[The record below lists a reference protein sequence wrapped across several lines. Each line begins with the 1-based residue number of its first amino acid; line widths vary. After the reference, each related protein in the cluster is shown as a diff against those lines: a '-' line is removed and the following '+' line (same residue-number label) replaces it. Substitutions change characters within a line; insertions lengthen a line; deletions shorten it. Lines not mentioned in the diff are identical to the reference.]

1 MHPQLENIRGSHEE
15 GILEWL
21 ASACGHFGERTAIEW
36 RDKEV
41 SYSGLDDMANQVA
54 NCLMA
59 NEVSQGSIVAVI
71 LNDRIEMIA
80 ALIGIFRAGAVFV
93 PLDVSSP
100 EERLHR
106 IVADLCP
113 DAFIIGEDY
122 RDKVSAIY
130 GGCQKPCKV
139 ITLGARKVP
148 TAFDGRLIPIEES
161 LKNFSTERPAIRV
174 DPAAIRYVYY
184 TSGSTGQPKG
194 IAGRL
199 TGLSHFIQWEIETFN
214 IDVGYRVSQF
224 ILPTFDAYFRD
235 VLVPLCAGGTVC
247 IPPDHPAN
255 LETDVLIDWID
266 RRRIH
271 LIHCVPSLLRAI
283 LRGNLDSEKLRS
295 LKYILLAGEVLHV
308 SDVKRWTEVVGD
320 RIRLVNLYGSTETTM
335 VKFFHMVE
343 ESDLSRGFIPIG
355 KPMKGA
361 KALVLDDQ
369 QNVCPPDVI
378 GEIYIRTPFRTLGYY
393 KNPEATKEVFVKNPF
408 NDDPN
413 DIIYRTRDLGLLL
426 NDGNFRFLG
435 RSDNQVKVR
444 GIRVELGEIENHL
457 LNHPLVTGAVVLARE
472 DTAGDVRLVAYIVA
486 KQEPGPSSNELR
498 GHLKQKLPDCMVPSA
513 FVMLDALPLTPNG
526 KVDRRALP
534 APDPGRPD
542 LEKTFVAPRTPLEET
557 LADIW
562 AEVLK
567 LERVGVHDN
576 FFELGGHSLS
586 VTQVISRAR
595 GAFQIELPVRH
606 LFENPT
612 VAGSAVRIAEIQA
625 KKVLPEKI
633 TAVLAELE
641 SLSDEELER
650 LLARESS
657 TED

>member
-1 MHPQLENIRGSHEE
+1 
-15 GILEWL
+15 
-21 ASACGHFGERTAIEW
+21 
-36 RDKEV
+36 
-41 SYSGLDDMANQVA
+41 
-54 NCLMA
+54 
-59 NEVSQGSIVAVI
+59 
-71 LNDRIEMIA
+71 
-80 ALIGIFRAGAVFV
+80 
-93 PLDVSSP
+93 
-100 EERLHR
+100 
-106 IVADLCP
+106 
-113 DAFIIGEDY
+113 
-122 RDKVSAIY
+122 
-130 GGCQKPCKV
+130 
-139 ITLGARKVP
+139 
-148 TAFDGRLIPIEES
+148 
-161 LKNFSTERPAIRV
+161 
-174 DPAAIRYVYY
+174 
-184 TSGSTGQPKG
+184 
-194 IAGRL
+194 
-199 TGLSHFIQWEIETFN
+199 
-214 IDVGYRVSQF
+214 
-224 ILPTFDAYFRD
+224 
-235 VLVPLCAGGTVC
+235 
-247 IPPDHPAN
+247 
-255 LETDVLIDWID
+255 
-266 RRRIH
+266 
-271 LIHCVPSLLRAI
+271 
-283 LRGNLDSEKLRS
+283 
-295 LKYILLAGEVLHV
+295 
-308 SDVKRWTEVVGD
+308 
-320 RIRLVNLYGSTETTM
+320 
-335 VKFFHMVE
+335 
-343 ESDLSRGFIPIG
+343 
-355 KPMKGA
+355 
-361 KALVLDDQ
+361 
-369 QNVCPPDVI
+369 
-378 GEIYIRTPFRTLGYY
+378 
-393 KNPEATKEVFVKNPF
+393 
-408 NDDPN
+408 
-413 DIIYRTRDLGLLL
+413 LGLLL